1 MRLLFIIFIFI
12 FISYS
17 TEFIDDKLIKDVEE
31 KYGIFAKNRF
41 QSLQKLILELQD
53 KEEKVILEKVNDFF
67 NKVDYSTD
75 EDTYNLKDYWATP
88 FEFLARDE
96 GDCEDY
102 AIAKYLLLKHLGINS
117 NKMYLTYVNVIDY
130 NASHMVLSYFETQNS
145 VPLILDNFEEEL
157 LLATQRTDLK
167 PVHYFNPEI
176 LKDGMKT
183 SSHKKWDQLIKNMME
198 KKREQADKVK
208 D

>member
-1 MRLLFIIFIFI
+1 MFPSSRLLFIIFIFI

-41 QSLQKLILELQD
+41 QSLQKLILELQH

-75 EDTYNLKDYWATP
+75 EDTYDLKDYWATP

-117 NKMYLTYVNVIDY
+117 NKMYLTYVNLIHYD
-130 NASHMVLSYFETQNS
+130 ASHMVLSYFETQNS

-157 LLATQRTDLK
+157 LPATQRTDLK

-198 KKREQADKVK
+198 KKI
-208 D
+208 

>member
-1 MRLLFIIFIFI
+1 MRLLLIIGMFFYC
-12 FISYS
+12 YS
-17 TEFIDDKLIKDVEE
+17 VEFVSDEVIKQVEQ
-31 KYGIFAKNRF
+31 KYGFFAKKRF
-41 QSLQKLILELQD
+41 EKLKLLIHDLQD
-53 KEEKVILEKVNDFF
+53 AETLKKIESVNDFF
-67 NKVDYSTD
+67 NSVSYSSD
-75 EDTYNLKDYWATP
+75 MDTYGVIDYWATP
-88 FEFLARDE
+88 FEFLAHGE

-117 NKMYLTYVNVIDY
+117 NKMYLTYVNLIHYD
-130 NASHMVLSYFETQNS
+130 ASHMVLSYFETQNS

-157 LLATQRTDLK
+157 LPATQRTDLK

-198 KKREQADKVK
+198 KKI
-208 D
+208 

>member
-1 MRLLFIIFIFI
+1 MFPSSRLLFIIFIFI

-75 EDTYNLKDYWATP
+75 EDTYDLKDYWATP

-117 NKMYLTYVNVIDY
+117 NKMYLTYVNLIHYD
-130 NASHMVLSYFETQNS
+130 ASHMVLSYFETQNS

-157 LLATQRTDLK
+157 LPATQRTDLK

-198 KKREQADKVK
+198 KKI
-208 D
+208 

>member
-1 MRLLFIIFIFI
+1 MRLLLIIFIFI

-17 TEFIDDKLIKDVEE
+17 IEFIDNKLIKAVEE
-31 KYGIFAKNRF
+31 KYGKFAKNRF
-41 QSLQKLILELQD
+41 ESLQKLILELQH

-75 EDTYNLKDYWATP
+75 EDTYDLKDYWATP

-117 NKMYLTYVNVIDY
+117 NKMYLTYVNLIHYD
-130 NASHMVLSYFETQNS
+130 ASHMVLSYFETQNS

-157 LLATQRTDLK
+157 LPATQRTDLK

-198 KKREQADKVK
+198 KKI
-208 D
+208 

>member
-1 MRLLFIIFIFI
+1 MRLLLIIFIFI

-17 TEFIDDKLIKDVEE
+17 IEFIDNKLIKAVEE

-41 QSLQKLILELQD
+41 ESLQKLILELQH

-75 EDTYNLKDYWATP
+75 EDTYDLKDYWATP

-117 NKMYLTYVNVIDY
+117 NKMYLTYVNLIHYD
-130 NASHMVLSYFETQNS
+130 ASHMVLSYFETQNS

-157 LLATQRTDLK
+157 LPATQRTDLK

-183 SSHKKWDQLIKNMME
+183 SSYKKWDQLIKNMMDN
-198 KKREQADKVK
+198 KI
-208 D
+208 

>member
-75 EDTYNLKDYWATP
+75 EDTYDLKDYWATP

-117 NKMYLTYVNVIDY
+117 NKMYLTYVNLIHYD
-130 NASHMVLSYFETQNS
+130 ASHMVLSYFETQNS
-145 VPLILDNFEEEL
+145 VPLILDNFEKEL
-157 LLATQRTDLK
+157 LPATQRTDLK

-198 KKREQADKVK
+198 KKI
-208 D
+208 

>member
-157 LLATQRTDLK
+157 LLATQRKDLK
-167 PVHYFNPEI
+167 PIYYFNPEI

-183 SSHKKWDQLIKNMME
+183 SSHKKWEQLIKNMME
-198 KKREQADKVK
+198 KKI
-208 D
+208 

>member
-1 MRLLFIIFIFI
+1 MRLLLIIFIFI

-17 TEFIDDKLIKDVEE
+17 IEFIDNKLIKAVEE

-41 QSLQKLILELQD
+41 ESLQKLILELQD

-75 EDTYNLKDYWATP
+75 EDTYDLKDYWATP

-117 NKMYLTYVNVIDY
+117 NKMYLTYVNLIHYD
-130 NASHMVLSYFETQNS
+130 ASHMVLSYFETQNS

-157 LLATQRTDLK
+157 LPATQRTDLK

-198 KKREQADKVK
+198 KKI
-208 D
+208 

>member
-1 MRLLFIIFIFI
+1 MKLFILLGMLIIC
-12 FISYS
+12 YS
-17 TEFIDDKLIKDVEE
+17 VDFVTNEIIKKVGE
-31 KYGIFAKNRF
+31 KYGFFAERRFKN
-41 QSLQKLILELQD
+41 LQQLILDLQN
-53 KEEKVILEKVNDFF
+53 KSENEIVRKVNDFF
-67 NKVDYSTD
+67 NKVSYASDKDNYGVI
-75 EDTYNLKDYWATP
+75 DYWATP
-88 FEFLARDE
+88 FEFLSRNE

-130 NASHMVLSYFETQNS
+130 DASHMVLSYFETQNS

-198 KKREQADKVK
+198 KKI
-208 D
+208 

>member
-1 MRLLFIIFIFI
+1 MRLLLIIFIFI

-17 TEFIDDKLIKDVEE
+17 IEFIDNKLIKAVEE

-41 QSLQKLILELQD
+41 ESLQKLILELQH

-75 EDTYNLKDYWATP
+75 EDTYDLKDYWATP

-117 NKMYLTYVNVIDY
+117 NKMYLTYVNLIHYD
-130 NASHMVLSYFETQNS
+130 ASHMVLSYFETQNS

-157 LLATQRTDLK
+157 LPATQRTDLK

-198 KKREQADKVK
+198 KKI
-208 D
+208 

>member
-1 MRLLFIIFIFI
+1 M
-12 FISYS
+12 
-17 TEFIDDKLIKDVEE
+17 
-31 KYGIFAKNRF
+31 
-41 QSLQKLILELQD
+41 QKLILELQH

-75 EDTYNLKDYWATP
+75 EDTYDLKDYWATP

-198 KKREQADKVK
+198 KKI
-208 D
+208 

>member
-1 MRLLFIIFIFI
+1 M
-12 FISYS
+12 
-17 TEFIDDKLIKDVEE
+17 
-31 KYGIFAKNRF
+31 
-41 QSLQKLILELQD
+41 QKLILELQH

-75 EDTYNLKDYWATP
+75 EDTYDLKDYWATP

-117 NKMYLTYVNVIDY
+117 NKMYLTYVNLIHYD
-130 NASHMVLSYFETQNS
+130 ASHMVLSYFETQNS

-157 LLATQRTDLK
+157 LPATQRTDLK

-198 KKREQADKVK
+198 KKI
-208 D
+208 

>member
-1 MRLLFIIFIFI
+1 MKLFILLGMLIIC
-12 FISYS
+12 YS
-17 TEFIDDKLIKDVEE
+17 VDFVTNEIIKKVGE
-31 KYGIFAKNRF
+31 KYGFFAERRFKN
-41 QSLQKLILELQD
+41 LQQLILDLQN
-53 KEEKVILEKVNDFF
+53 KSENEIVRKVNDFF
-67 NKVDYSTD
+67 NKVSYASDKDNYGVI
-75 EDTYNLKDYWATP
+75 DYWATP
-88 FEFLARDE
+88 FEFLSRNE

-130 NASHMVLSYFETQNS
+130 DASHMVLSYFETQNS

-167 PVHYFNPEI
+167 PIYYFNPEI

-198 KKREQADKVK
+198 KKI
-208 D
+208 

>member
-1 MRLLFIIFIFI
+1 MRLLLIIFIFI
-12 FISYS
+12 SISYS
-17 TEFIDDKLIKDVEE
+17 IEFIDNKLIKAVEE

-41 QSLQKLILELQD
+41 ESLQKLILELQH

-75 EDTYNLKDYWATP
+75 EDTYDLKDYWATP

-117 NKMYLTYVNVIDY
+117 NKMYLTYVNLIHYD
-130 NASHMVLSYFETQNS
+130 ASHMVLSYFETQNS

-157 LLATQRTDLK
+157 LPATQRTDLK

-198 KKREQADKVK
+198 KKI
-208 D
+208 

>member
-117 NKMYLTYVNVIDY
+117 NKMYLTYVNLIHYD
-130 NASHMVLSYFETQNS
+130 ASHMVLSYFETQNS

-157 LLATQRTDLK
+157 LPATQRTDLK
-167 PVHYFNPEI
+167 PIYYFNPEI

-198 KKREQADKVK
+198 KKI
-208 D
+208 

>member
-117 NKMYLTYVNVIDY
+117 NKMYLTYVNLIHYD
-130 NASHMVLSYFETQNS
+130 ASHMVLSYFETQNS

-157 LLATQRTDLK
+157 LPATQRTDLK

-198 KKREQADKVK
+198 KKI
-208 D
+208 

>member
-198 KKREQADKVK
+198 KKI
-208 D
+208 

>member
-75 EDTYNLKDYWATP
+75 EDTYDLKDYWATP

-117 NKMYLTYVNVIDY
+117 NKMYLTYVNLIHYD
-130 NASHMVLSYFETQNS
+130 ASHMVLSYFETQNS

-157 LLATQRTDLK
+157 LPATQRTDLK

-198 KKREQADKVK
+198 KKI
-208 D
+208 

>member
-157 LLATQRTDLK
+157 LPATQRTDLK

-198 KKREQADKVK
+198 KKI
-208 D
+208 

>member
-1 MRLLFIIFIFI
+1 MFPSSRLLFIIFIFI

-17 TEFIDDKLIKDVEE
+17 IEFIDNKLIKAVEE

-41 QSLQKLILELQD
+41 QSLQKLILELQH

-75 EDTYNLKDYWATP
+75 EDTYDLKDYWATP

-117 NKMYLTYVNVIDY
+117 NKMYLTYVNLIHYD
-130 NASHMVLSYFETQNS
+130 ASHMVLSYFETQNS

-157 LLATQRTDLK
+157 LPATQRTDLK

-198 KKREQADKVK
+198 KKI
-208 D
+208 

>member
-12 FISYS
+12 FISYA

-198 KKREQADKVK
+198 KKI
-208 D
+208 